1 MKILRLPEVLGI
13 IGISRSKLYADI
25 KAGQMP
31 PPISLGARAV
41 GWLDQ
46 DINDWIERR
55 IQVARTGIKSTPQCA
70 APA

>member
-1 MKILRLPEVLGI
+1 
-13 IGISRSKLYADI
+13 
-25 KAGQMP
+25 MP

-55 IQVARTGIKSTPQCA
+55 IQVARTGIKSTPQWA
-70 APA
+70 ATA